1 MTTSKFF
8 TPKAKPIEKIQ
19 PENPTTEENLN
30 KPDWDSSLIDDSEIT
45 DYGHGH
51 NHESSDKPVDT
62 QNILDELTDNDN
74 DHEEEEQQQE
84 TDSNAIKIHPI
95 VDVKQSPQ
103 SDNGFDICSNDDEI
117 EESPIK
123 TEL

>member
-1 MTTSKFF
+1 M
-8 TPKAKPIEKIQ
+8 
-19 PENPTTEENLN
+19 
-30 KPDWDSSLIDDSEIT
+30 
-45 DYGHGH
+45 
-51 NHESSDKPVDT
+51 
-62 QNILDELTDNDN
+62 TDNDN

-84 TDSNAIKIHPI
+84 TDSNTIKIHPI

-123 TEL
+123 TELQLLVVDRNKFVLDYLL

>member
-1 MTTSKFF
+1 M
-8 TPKAKPIEKIQ
+8 
-19 PENPTTEENLN
+19 N

-84 TDSNAIKIHPI
+84 INSNAIKLHPI
-95 VDVKQSPQ
+95 VEVKQSPQ

-123 TEL
+123 TELQQLVVDRNKFVLDY